1 MTTAIDV
8 VCPRCNMAD
17 FVYFRCTT
25 CKYFAI
31 HQPDTPDLVPRRLYN
46 VMSPDPLYPRQE
58 SWQEAIPDTTSQT
71 YHTPVPHKTGPR
83 PTVEDTPDGWLR
95 DVTSD
100 GDVEPNPGPSPSTPS
115 AKRTR
120 YNQDT
125 PHMYQTPRMLRKR
138 TADNTPPGQKRRRAD
153 HVPMANQEH
162 QSSTLVY
169 NHHKRKADGEPTH
182 QPLPKRHQSTTHWD
196 EQHPLGNQGNL
207 RMKRP
212 YEDTTDKGIGD
223 SPRRKIRRTQRLRNR
238 PYPRPTSWVHDPTPP
253 DDPTYAYFHIQIYNN
268 RLLTYT
274 DHCATPNPPVHVAYN
289 VWRRLP
295 STTGQLWEVHLR
307 TDLPYYHIA
316 RHRLHVLT
324 GTREGFH
331 MALSIRYW
339 LFLVQPLQHD
349 LPLEHDTTG
358 WAPPD
363 HPSDVRRDGITPIT
377 PDVVYPQHTQ
387 WVPDAT
393 QDGDVEPN
401 PGPDSNP
408 PPHGLVRTVTEN
420 YERHTSGLHTGVQD
434 QGDEKE
440 NPDILETNSNPQ
452 PEDTTEREPP
462 QNGEPSTPPDQ
473 HTEGLN
479 YVPPPPQEDT
489 QAYTF
494 HEDGNNP
501 LDKLPIHTPTEYQL
515 IEELVKLNTGASQQP
530 MTTAEQDTLKASVV
544 YDAQTRLK
552 TYLTKHPNRAV
563 TTEHIRRQTQEGVW
577 YDRNT
582 YQLPLFAQHKLR
594 DVMTVRHEADSDG
607 IHTVSEMAEA
617 HQYTVHTEADHQGNP
632 DIRNKTYLLLPQ
644 ATGTRRNH
652 ERRMQR
658 AAIQTEWGGSED
670 ERVDQV
676 LRALGDPGAKEL
688 ILAYEADRQDI
699 TALQT
704 YRMDCLHRAPLRK
717 LARYVRGVYQF
728 DKFPV
733 RKWSPEHE
741 TMVDH
746 LQPKPIMALHLDNT
760 IKMGHEPTHKTYALM
775 KGTPIQVGLED
786 RTDTL
791 QPEPAKT
798 TIVVECPPE
807 TGIRTRGAFMK
818 RINGHQSDVASTVA
832 SKDPH
837 NTFRWKCAS
846 EHTAGQSGSHAW
858 RLHLPMPLLPRL
870 TQALQTIKQEE
881 ENAGNPGPYW
891 LTETDYESLYILRQ
905 QYTEHKEDRITSVQ
919 ETLDD
924 LDREQL
930 ELGRSIASFLKGFR
944 PVDSYRLLVQFH
956 PDADRRLIAQLL
968 KGMKSYELVHVMT
981 NVILNRNNWTQST
994 SRSRDIKR
1002 PPKPTRHDTTTVF
1015 VGWTQGAGDDTAKVV
1030 ASFFGCWTSWK
1041 PEPNIWSD
1049 AGCTYA
1055 SLQYQHATAV
1065 ALSAGQYIGV
1075 APGEYVHITLG
1086 DDNTDTQAAERI
1098 DQMLAH
1104 KMPQETGDDAA
1115 FRRRM
1120 KAGKQLGSD
1129 MMTERVIKEINREK
1143 QLFAEPEPINVADW
1157 DEAILNELGHATNDD
1172 TPSDAH
1178 PHMATMDT
1186 DESPAQQPD
1195 NPAKLTTAHTRQPHP
1210 AQKTKAHNKTP
1221 QKTPTKTTPPPKK
1234 KKAAPASPQPTQQ
1247 ADSTAAFTVDNRHKA
1262 KGKGPPKNPQGKGKK

>member
-1 MTTAIDV
+1 
-8 VCPRCNMAD
+8 
-17 FVYFRCTT
+17 
-25 CKYFAI
+25 
-31 HQPDTPDLVPRRLYN
+31 
-46 VMSPDPLYPRQE
+46 
-58 SWQEAIPDTTSQT
+58 
-71 YHTPVPHKTGPR
+71 
-83 PTVEDTPDGWLR
+83 
-95 DVTSD
+95 
-100 GDVEPNPGPSPSTPS
+100 
-115 AKRTR
+115 
-120 YNQDT
+120 
-125 PHMYQTPRMLRKR
+125 
-138 TADNTPPGQKRRRAD
+138 
-153 HVPMANQEH
+153 
-162 QSSTLVY
+162 
-169 NHHKRKADGEPTH
+169 
-182 QPLPKRHQSTTHWD
+182 
-196 EQHPLGNQGNL
+196 
-207 RMKRP
+207 
-212 YEDTTDKGIGD
+212 
-223 SPRRKIRRTQRLRNR
+223 
-238 PYPRPTSWVHDPTPP
+238 
-253 DDPTYAYFHIQIYNN
+253 
-268 RLLTYT
+268 
-274 DHCATPNPPVHVAYN
+274 
-289 VWRRLP
+289 
-295 STTGQLWEVHLR
+295 
-307 TDLPYYHIA
+307 
-316 RHRLHVLT
+316 
-324 GTREGFH
+324 

-349 LPLEHDTTG
+349 LPLEYDTTG
-358 WAPPD
+358 WVPPD
-363 HPSDVRRDGITPIT
+363 HPSDVRHDRITSIT

-393 QDGDVEPN
+393 QDGDLEPN
-401 PGPDSNP
+401 PGPDSND
-408 PPHGLVRTVTEN
+408 PPHGLVRTLTEN
-420 YERHTSGLHTGVQD
+420 YERHTSGLHIGVQD

-440 NPDILETNSNPQ
+440 NPDIVESNSNPP
-452 PEDTTEREPP
+452 PEDTIEREPP

-473 HTEGLN
+473 HTEGLS

-530 MTTAEQDTLKASVV
+530 MTTAAQDTLKASVV

-582 YQLPLFAQHKLR
+582 YQLPLFALHKLR

-704 YRMDCLHRAPLRK
+704 HRAPLRK

-760 IKMGHEPTHKTYALM
+760 IKMGHEPAHKTYALT

-807 TGIRTRGAFMK
+807 TGIRTRDAFMK
-818 RINGHQSDVASTVA
+818 RINGHQSDVASTIA

-858 RLHLPMPLLPRL
+858 RLHLPMQLLPRL
-870 TQALQTIKQEE
+870 TQARQTVKQEE

-905 QYTEHKEDRITSVQ
+905 QYTEHKEDIITSVQ
-919 ETLDD
+919 EILDD

-1041 PEPNIWSD
+1041 PELNMWSD

-1129 MMTERVIKEINREK
+1129 MMTERVIKEINMEK

-1172 TPSDAH
+1172 TPSDTH
-1178 PHMATMDT
+1178 PNMATMDT
-1186 DESPAQQPD
+1186 DEIPAQQPN
-1195 NPAKLTTAHTRQPHP
+1195 NPEKLTTTHARQPHP

-1234 KKAAPASPQPTQQ
+1234 KKAAPASPQSTQQ
-1247 ADSTAAFTVDNRHKA
+1247 ADSTAAFIVDNRHKG